1 METFEETWILGV
13 DDNER
18 NTLNV
23 GACTSEKTFK
33 FIQGGFP
40 KMNKKLLKVAVTS
53 ALTVAF
59 AVPAFANP
67 FVDVSK
73 DHWAYDAV
81 VELAKEGVIEGY
93 GDNTFR
99 GEQNITRY
107 EMAQMVA
114 KAMDQDL
121 TGEQK
126 ATVEKLA
133 REFAKELNSLGKDVK
148 DLKAEQERVKISGDA
163 RVRYGSNDESDKTDF
178 RARVTLDGKISDN
191 LKFNT
196 RVSSGDISYDENSE
210 GIVLDTANLSF
221 NALGLENTVGRQ
233 DLILGT
239 GTIIDDTMTGISSEV
254 GGLKVFYGNHAS
266 EEQDLFGA
274 EYGTELFGADVNL
287 DYMKADAK
295 QGEDKEFYGVNTSFG
310 ITKNISMN
318 AEYAK
323 ENKSGDDAV
332 AYGIK
337 FDKLGLS
344 ATYKDVE
351 AGAATNYGA
360 QAYDINN
367 VSFLSEG
374 YKGME
379 YKLERELNE
388 NTLFTVKY
396 QDFENHAGTKDDNR
410 TSAYLN
416 VKF

>member
-1 METFEETWILGV
+1 
-13 DDNER
+13 
-18 NTLNV
+18 
-23 GACTSEKTFK
+23 
-33 FIQGGFP
+33 
-40 KMNKKLLKVAVTS
+40 MNKKLLKVAVTS

-148 DLKAEQERVKISGDA
+148 NLKAEQERVKISGDA

-196 RVSSGDISYDENSE
+196 RVSSCLLYTSPSP
-210 GIVLDTANLSF
+210 
-221 NALGLENTVGRQ
+221 R
-233 DLILGT
+233 
-239 GTIIDDTMTGISSEV
+239 
-254 GGLKVFYGNHAS
+254 
-266 EEQDLFGA
+266 
-274 EYGTELFGADVNL
+274 
-287 DYMKADAK
+287 DA
-295 QGEDKEFYGVNTSFG
+295 
-310 ITKNISMN
+310 
-318 AEYAK
+318 
-323 ENKSGDDAV
+323 
-332 AYGIK
+332 
-337 FDKLGLS
+337 
-344 ATYKDVE
+344 
-351 AGAATNYGA
+351 
-360 QAYDINN
+360 
-367 VSFLSEG
+367 
-374 YKGME
+374 
-379 YKLERELNE
+379 
-388 NTLFTVKY
+388 
-396 QDFENHAGTKDDNR
+396 
-410 TSAYLN
+410 
-416 VKF
+416 